1 MDALDLHTNGVH
13 TECTFPTK
21 KRAGGAGRFPPTTSD
36 RAASE
41 GTEMGT
47 TTVTAEYV
55 AIDTEL
61 IEMNYDLG
69 AMTFPHWSMTETIR
83 ADLLAGVRGTLMH
96 LRYGRIERA
105 AAIVEGMR
113 PDLAYLKTFAAGEY
127 A

>member
-1 MDALDLHTNGVH
+1 
-13 TECTFPTK
+13 
-21 KRAGGAGRFPPTTSD
+21 
-36 RAASE
+36 
-41 GTEMGT
+41 MGT

-69 AMTFPHWSMTETIR
+69 AMTFPRWSMTETIR